1 MKRFKLIIILILGL
15 TISLQA
21 YVGPG
26 AGFAFLGSFL
36 FIFLAFIVAIFNFLT
51 FPIRA
56 LIRFFKRYK
65 ALKNARVKR
74 VIILGFD
81 GMDFKLTGKLI
92 NKGILPNF
100 KKLMKDG
107 TFAPLRSTEPPI
119 SPVAWST
126 FATGVNPGKH
136 NIFDFLTRDPNTYY
150 PALASTE
157 ITPPKKYLNVG
168 KYKIPI
174 SKPVIELLR
183 KSKAFWK
190 ITGEHGIYSSVLRVP
205 ITFPPE
211 KFYGNMTSGLGTP
224 DLRGTQGSFTYIS
237 EKSMNEDFSI
247 SDGVSTILEKTNDN
261 EFIAKIPGP
270 EHPLLKEKKNLEATV
285 KIKKLDDERIEIETS
300 KEKHIIK
307 KGKLSEWTKL
317 EFGSGLIKVSGIA
330 RWFLIDTKP
339 YLKIYLS
346 PINIDPE
353 KPAMDVSHPKIFSV
367 YLSKIF
373 GSFATLGMVED
384 TWALNEGL
392 LSEEGFLDQVYT
404 AQEEREKIFWDTF
417 SKVKEG
423 LLVSVFEA
431 TDRIQHMFWRYM
443 NDESPAPKNGNK
455 PEIVD
460 AIPIVYKKM
469 DELVGKVLDKLG
481 KNDALMI
488 VSDHGFNKF
497 NRGFNVNTWLYKEGY
512 LALKDGKTESGKWFA
527 DVDWSKTK
535 AYGTGLG
542 GIFLNIKGREKY
554 GIVEKGEEAEKLKR
568 EIKSK
573 LEGLK
578 DPETGKTAID
588 MVSIR
593 EDIYKGAYVVNAP
606 DIIVGYAIGYR
617 ISWESAVGEVGGD
630 LFVDNTRL
638 WSGDHCFTSETVP
651 GIFFSNRKINR
662 KDPTL
667 ADISPSVL
675 SLFGIKIPAF
685 IDGRDLEVGK

>member
-1 MKRFKLIIILILGL
+1 MKRFKLIIISIFVL
-15 TISLQA
+15 TLSLQA

-36 FIFLAFIVAIFNFLT
+36 FVFLAFIVAIFNFIT

-74 VIILGFD
+74 VVILGFD
-81 GMDFKLTGKLI
+81 GMDFSLTGELI
-92 NKGILPNF
+92 KKGLLPNF
-100 KKLMKDG
+100 KKLKEEG

-136 NIFDFLTRDPNTYY
+136 NIFDFLTRDPNTYL

-157 ITPPKKYLNVG
+157 IIPPKKYINIG

-174 SKPVIELLR
+174 SKSVIELLR

-247 SDGVSTILEKTNDN
+247 SDGVSVILEKSEDG
-261 EFIAKIPGP
+261 FIAKIPGT
-270 EHPLLKEKKNLEATV
+270 EHPMLREKKNLEATV
-285 KIKKLDDERIEIETS
+285 KIRKIDKDRIEVETS
-300 KEKHIIK
+300 GKKHILK

-317 EFGSGLIKVSGIA
+317 EFGPGLIKVSGIA
-330 RWFLIDTKP
+330 RWFLIDTEP

-373 GSFATLGMVED
+373 GPFATLGMVED

-392 LSEEGFLDQVYT
+392 LSEEGYLDQVYT
-404 AQEEREKIFWDTF
+404 AQEERERIFWDTF
-417 SKVKEG
+417 KKVKEG
-423 LLVSVFEA
+423 LVVSVFES
-431 TDRIQHMFWRYM
+431 TDRIQHMFWRYV
-443 NDESPAPKNGNK
+443 NSESPAPKSGTK
-455 PEIVD
+455 PEIVN
-460 AIPIVYKKM
+460 AIQIVYQKM
-469 DELVGKVLDKLG
+469 DELVGKVLEELRKD
-481 KNDALMI
+481 DALII
-488 VSDHGFNKF
+488 VSDHGFNRF
-497 NRGFNVNTWLYKEGY
+497 DRGFNVNTWLYKEGY
-512 LALKDGKTESGKWFA
+512 LVLKEGKTKSDKWFA

-554 GIVEKGEEAEKLKR
+554 GIVERGEEAEKLKQ
-568 EIKSK
+568 EIKKK
-573 LEGLK
+573 LENLK
-578 DPETGKTAID
+578 DPKTGEKAMD
-588 MVSIR
+588 MVSTR
-593 EDIYKGAYVVNAP
+593 EEIYKGAYVTNAP
-606 DIIVGYAIGYR
+606 DIIMGYAIGYR

-630 LFVDNTRL
+630 VFVDNTRM

-651 GIFFSNRKINR
+651 GIFFSNKKINR
-662 KDPTL
+662 NDPTL